1 MYHEELD
8 KINDRIYEKIASDD
22 NSVMC
27 KNVKKLDPVEKTV
40 FCAYQ
45 YYLEQMNDG
54 FMAIFTGYMSP
65 LVFEIREA
73 LKEINAKNNLELL
86 NLAIKKVNV
95 ENKSEADF
103 LTDIEN
109 EELEH
114 LYDEETE
121 EEYCD
126 YLRELDRQILDKEDI
141 QDLIFDYWKKS
152 PQQK

>member
-45 YYLEQMNDG
+45 YYLKQMNDG

-73 LKEINAKNNLELL
+73 LKEINAKTNLEFL

-126 YLRELDRQILDKEDI
+126 YLRELDRQVLDKEDI

-152 PQQK
+152 MQKK

>member
-8 KINDRIYEKIASDD
+8 KINDIIYEKVASDD

-27 KNVKKLDPVEKTV
+27 KNVKELAPVEKNV
-40 FCAYQ
+40 FCAYL

-73 LKEINAKNNLELL
+73 LKEINAKANLELL
-86 NLAIKKVNV
+86 NLAINKVNV

-103 LTDIEN
+103 LKDIEN

-121 EEYCD
+121 DEYCD
-126 YLRELDRQILDKEDI
+126 YLTELDKQVHDKEDI

-152 PQQK
+152 TQQK

>member
-45 YYLEQMNDG
+45 YYLKQMNDG

-73 LKEINAKNNLELL
+73 LKEINAKTNLEFL

-126 YLRELDRQILDKEDI
+126 YLRELDSQILDKEDI